1 MGASILGRRA
11 RQLAA
16 VAHHEAGHA
25 VAAFH
30 VGMETKALSIVPEG
44 YSRRAA
50 YFSDK
55 HVIPIIAGK
64 LTGDIKMRHE
74 NNAFICLVGP
84 WAQREFNPKGF
95 RKTHAESDRHQA
107 IGFLG
112 RVRNDNE
119 ALELYFKRI
128 DLEARD
134 FVQDK
139 FKWGV
144 ICHLAGIVLK
154 QREMTGDQVRKAI
167 MSGYHVS

>member
-1 MGASILGRRA
+1 MNRSKLGKRT

-30 VGMETKALSIVPEG
+30 VGMETKALSIVPENYRLSRG
-44 YSRRAA
+44 YFA
-50 YFSDK
+50 DK
-55 HVIPIIAGK
+55 YVSSLEAGA
-64 LTGDIKMRHE
+64 LIGDIQIRHE
-74 NNAFICLVGP
+74 NYAFVCLAGP

-95 RKTHAESDRHQA
+95 RKVHAVNDRHQA
-107 IGFLG
+107 IGYLG

-119 ALELYFKRI
+119 SLELYFKRI